1 MKEGL
6 TDEVEKHMIKK
17 QTVAFLSRRKLAG
30 AFNHLTQDHGI
41 VTTQFT
47 FCVYE
52 VNPFAV

>member
-30 AFNHLTQDHGI
+30 AFNHLSQKNGI
-41 VTTQFT
+41 VTTLFT
-47 FCVYE
+47 FCVDE
-52 VNPFAV
+52 LNPFAV

>member
-1 MKEGL
+1 MKDGL

-17 QTVAFLSRRKLAG
+17 TNRCFLSRRKLAG
-30 AFNHLTQDHGI
+30 AFNHLMQEHEI